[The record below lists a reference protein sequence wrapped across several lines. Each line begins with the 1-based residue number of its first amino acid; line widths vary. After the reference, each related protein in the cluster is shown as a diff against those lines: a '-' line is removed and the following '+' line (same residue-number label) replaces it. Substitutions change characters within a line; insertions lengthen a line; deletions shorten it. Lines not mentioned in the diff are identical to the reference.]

1 MSDIHHSNDDYL
13 ACHHYDT
20 SLADESGISR
30 FEKEG
35 KYYFCYA
42 EHSSIVL
49 RSEGYSSENNRE
61 NGIAAVLKNLSNES
75 LYSKVKQADGRWVL
89 TLKATN
95 HHEIARSCP
104 YQTLEEILVLLPSA
118 REKYKET
125 LALAN
130 VEAGKVD
137 QENITFPKDES
148 EQKNTE
154 DDYMICREYEE
165 KIHEK
170 HPVHEDFIS
179 FKHENTG
186 KYYFALLN
194 KKGEIVLRSE
204 GYPSPSARDNGIES
218 VIKNKDQESRWST
231 EEKRGL
237 HYLILKAGNHQEIG
251 RSCPYTSEKEVLSL
265 RKNESEPTEQ
275 GNVED
280 DYLICREYEEQLNSR
295 HPEYADFIVFKH
307 EHTGKYYFAM
317 VNDQNDIVFRSE
329 GYPTPAARDKGLE
342 SVRKNRDIKE
352 RISIEEKR
360 GLYYLVLKAG
370 NHQEIGRSCPK
381 ISESALSLLWGGG
394 LLTAASFATA
404 VPGKPEAAV
413 PLSIEKDDDYLSC
426 EAYQGHKIHD
436 EANNL
441 AFFEKND
448 LFYFV
453 FYHEDGNV
461 WLRSEGFINTAN
473 RDKELES
480 VIRNKDKGHMYD
492 HVDRA
497 GYLLK
502 ILKDES
508 GNEIARTCPIKV
520 VAASVPSGTPIA
532 TTTSGS
538 SGNFSLWW
546 LLLPL
551 LLLVAFLLYTKTCKK
566 EQSETLSQTE
576 IPSQPAQTFPD
587 TAVNDQNTG
596 TTPTQEVTPD
606 CGLNWILFDFNSDKI
621 TNQASA
627 ELKEMADV
635 LLSNPKYTG
644 VLAAYTDAKGSDD
657 YNQKLSLK
665 RAEASKNILISMGI
679 SEEALEIRAESN
691 TKPVAINTD
700 DDSGRIFNRRVELK
714 IIDANGKEICK
725 SVAPEIP
732 ENLKIK

>member
-1 MSDIHHSNDDYL
+1 MSEIHQSNDDYL
-13 ACHHYDT
+13 ACHHYDI
-20 SLADESGISR
+20 SSADESGISR
-30 FEKEG
+30 FEKDG

-42 EHSSIVL
+42 EHGSIVL

-118 REKYKET
+118 REKYQET

-130 VEAGKVD
+130 VEAGKIF
-137 QENITFPKDES
+137 QENLSFPDDENES
-148 EQKNTE
+148 KNTE

-204 GYPSPSARDNGIES
+204 GYPTPSARDNGIES
-218 VIKNKDQESRWST
+218 VLKNRDQESRWST

-237 HYLILKAGNHQEIG
+237 YYLILKAGNHQEIG
-251 RSCPYTSEKEVLSL
+251 RSCPYTSENEVLAL
-265 RKNESEPTEQ
+265 RKNESEATER
-275 GNVED
+275 GMVED
-280 DYLICREYEEQLNSR
+280 DYLICREYEEQLNAR
-295 HPEYADFIVFKH
+295 HPDYSDFIVFKH

-317 VNDQNDIVFRSE
+317 VNDQNEIVFRSE
-329 GYPTPAARDKGLE
+329 GYPGPVARDKGLE
-342 SVRKNRDIKE
+342 SVRKNREIPE
-352 RISIEEKR
+352 RISVEEKR
-360 GLYYLVLKAG
+360 GLYYLVIKAG

-394 LLTAASFATA
+394 LLSAASFAT
-404 VPGKPEAAV
+404 VIPGKPV
-413 PLSIEKDDDYLSC
+413 TGKSLSIEKDDDYLSC
-426 EAYQGHKIHD
+426 EAYQGHNIHD

-453 FYHEDGNV
+453 FYHEDGTV
-461 WLRSEGFINTAN
+461 WLRSEGFINTTN

-480 VIRNKDKGHMYD
+480 VLRNKDKNHMYD
-492 HVDRA
+492 HVEKA
-497 GYLLK
+497 GFLLK

-508 GNEIARTCPIKV
+508 GNEIARTCPIRV
-520 VAASVPSGTPIA
+520 AAASVAIGTPLA

-538 SGNFSLWW
+538 SGNFSVWW

-551 LLLVAFLLYTKTCKK
+551 LLLVGFLLYTKTCKK
-566 EQSETLSQTE
+566 EQSETLSQTD
-576 IPSQPAQTFPD
+576 IPSQPAQTVPD
-587 TAVNDQNTG
+587 TAVNDQNAESTL
-596 TTPTQEVTPD
+596 TQEVTPD

-665 RAEASKNILISMGI
+665 RAEAAKNMLKSMGI
-679 SEEALEIRAESN
+679 REEALQIRAESN